1 MARATAHWTSEM
13 SKALQ
18 MCAPNIFRRGGANIV
33 ASEART
39 QAKKT
44 FQGDRL
50 SPEKV
55 GMDGS
60 KDSAL
65 FIFAS

>member
-1 MARATAHWTSEM
+1 M
-13 SKALQ
+13 
-18 MCAPNIFRRGGANIV
+18 V
-33 ASEART
+33 AKEARM

-44 FQGDRL
+44 FQGDWL
-50 SPEKV
+50 SPEEA
-55 GMDGS
+55 GMDGL

>member
-18 MCAPNIFRRGGANIV
+18 MCAPNILRSGGANMV
-33 ASEART
+33 AREARA

-50 SPEKV
+50 SPEKA

-60 KDSAL
+60 KNSAL